1 MVENLSEE
9 QLEEFREVFTLF
21 DKDGGGTIE
30 NDELG
35 TVMRILGQNPSES
48 EIDAMIKEVDQD
60 GNGEIDFDEFC
71 VMMVKQLEQNEPAE
85 ELVEV
90 FRMFDKDSNGQIDW
104 YDLGVA
110 FKELGEKVND
120 DELKEMIEEH
130 DYDGDRALN
139 FNEFV
144 RMLLA
149 KW

>member
-1 MVENLSEE
+1 MI
-9 QLEEFREVFTLF
+9 REV
-21 DKDGGGTIE
+21 DI
-30 NDELG
+30 
-35 TVMRILGQNPSES
+35 
-48 EIDAMIKEVDQD
+48 D

-71 VMMVKQLEQNEPAE
+71 RLMVRQMEQNQPAE

-90 FRMFDKDSNGQIDW
+90 FKIFDKDSNGQIDW

-110 FKELGEKVND
+110 FKEIGEKVS
-120 DELKEMIEEH
+120 DEDLKAMIDEH
-130 DYDGDRALN
+130 DHDKDRALN